1 MTRRIGRAIRRAL
14 RGLMSPRALGASV
27 AALLALGALAPR
39 AAAQVA
45 VGDSLWRLGRI
56 DEAAAAYRRALDED
70 RLSVRANFRLAQT
83 LAWSSNIDSA
93 LVLLRAARV
102 RVPDDPDLLYTEA
115 LYLSWGKRYDEAI
128 VRYDSVIAAHPGPD
142 FVHVRIAR
150 ARTLSWAGR
159 LAEAGRG
166 YEAVLAQ
173 DSTDRDARHGLAQ
186 VAAWGGDLETAAA
199 RYEALL
205 AERPDEVRTL
215 VGLGNLRLWQ
225 QRPGDARRLASRA
238 WAADS
243 ADQEVRDLRLAVRRA
258 YAPRAEVSSDYSED
272 SERNVNRWQALR
284 LNATVGNGLRAG
296 ASVAQLEATD
306 PARDSRRTLI
316 EGLLGAP
323 VWRGSVTAVVGLRQ
337 MAPAPLTPGGPA
349 APERSVLSG
358 RVTLQQRVRPSLAL
372 AATLAR
378 WPFDEIASVT
388 PLALDITQGELSA
401 DWRVTP
407 STSLFGALGLLDW
420 SDGNAKRTWAARAT
434 RQLPRR
440 VTVGAFVTGFG
451 FDRRAPRY
459 FSPPRFVSGEVT
471 AGWSHEDPRWSLA
484 LGGGFGAQRVDTLDV
499 QDQWHAD
506 ARVARTFATD
516 WQVELRGG
524 RSTSAAA
531 SAVGAYAYSTL
542 GLSLRRTF

>member
-1 MTRRIGRAIRRAL
+1 MVGAGLAL
-14 RGLMSPRALGASV
+14 
-27 AALLALGALAPR
+27 AALAQATE
-39 AAAQVA
+39 AQVA

-56 DEAAAAYRRALDED
+56 DEAAVAYRRALDED

-115 LYLSWGKRYDEAI
+115 LYLSWGKRYDDAI
-128 VRYDSVIAAHPGPD
+128 VRYDSVITAHPGRD

-159 LAEAGRG
+159 LADAGRG

-173 DSTDRDARHGLAQ
+173 DPTDRDARFGLAQ
-186 VAAWGGDLETAAA
+186 VAAWSGDLETAAT

-205 AERPDEVRTL
+205 AQEPNEVRTL

-225 QRPGDARRLASRA
+225 QRPGDARQLAARA
-238 WAADS
+238 YAADS
-243 ADQEVRDLRLAVRRA
+243 ADQEVRDLRRAVRTA
-258 YAPRAEVSSDYSED
+258 LAPRAEVSSDYSED
-272 SERNVNRWQALR
+272 SERNVNRWQAVR
-284 LNATVGNGLRAG
+284 LNATVFNGVRAG
-296 ASVAQLEATD
+296 LAVAQLEATD
-306 PARDSRRTLI
+306 PARDSRRTML
-316 EGLLGAP
+316 EGTLGVP
-323 VWRGSVTAVVGLRQ
+323 VWKGSVTAVLGLRQ

-358 RVTLQQRVRPSLAL
+358 RVTLQQRVRPALAL
-372 AATLAR
+372 AATVAR

-388 PLALDITQGELSA
+388 PLALDITQGEVAA

-407 STSLFGALGLLDW
+407 TTSVAGSVGLLDW

-440 VTVGAFVTGFG
+440 FSVGAFVTGFG
-451 FDRRAPRY
+451 FDRRATRY
-459 FSPPRFVSGEVT
+459 FSPPRFVSGEIT
-471 AGWSHEDPRWSLA
+471 AGWTHEDPRWTLG

-506 ARVARTFATD
+506 ARVARTWATD

-531 SAVGAYAYSTL
+531 SAVGAYSYSTL

>member
-1 MTRRIGRAIRRAL
+1 MTRTRFGRPRRAV
-14 RGLMSPRALGASV
+14 LGACV
-27 AALLALGALAPR
+27 GVMAGFAVLAPT
-39 AAAQVA
+39 ASAQVA

-83 LAWSSNIDSA
+83 LAWNSDIDSA

-102 RVPDDPDLLYTEA
+102 RVPDDPDLLATEA

-128 VRYDSVIAAHPGPD
+128 VRYDSVITAHPGRD
-142 FVHVRIAR
+142 FLHVRVAR

-173 DSTDRDARHGLAQ
+173 DSTDRDARYGLAQ
-186 VAAWGGDLETAAA
+186 VAAWSGDLERAAA

-205 AERPDEVRTL
+205 AEEPSEVRTL

-225 QRPGDARRLASRA
+225 QRPGDARRLAERA
-238 WAADS
+238 HAADS
-243 ADQEVRDLRLAVRRA
+243 ADQEVRDLRRAVRTA
-258 YAPRAEVSSDYSED
+258 YAPRAEVSTDYSED
-272 SERNVNRWQALR
+272 SERNVNRWQAVR
-284 LNATVGNGLRAG
+284 LTATVRNGIRAG
-296 ASVAQLEATD
+296 ASFAQLEATD
-306 PARDSRRTLI
+306 PVRDSRRTMI
-316 EGLLGAP
+316 EGSLGVP
-323 VWRGSVTAVVGLRQ
+323 VWKGSLTAVVGLRR

-349 APERSVLSG
+349 SPERSVLSG
-358 RVTLQQRVRPSLAL
+358 RLTLQQRVRPSLAL
-372 AATLAR
+372 AATVAR
-378 WPFDEIASVT
+378 WPFDEVASVT

-407 STSLFGALGLLDW
+407 STNLFGALGLLDW

-434 RQLPRR
+434 WQLPRR
-440 VTVGAFVTGFG
+440 FSIGAFVSGFG

-471 AGWSHEDPRWSLA
+471 AGWTHEDPRWSLG
-484 LGGGFGAQRVDTLDV
+484 LGGGFGAQRVDTLAV

-506 ARVARTFATD
+506 ARVARTWATD

-531 SAVGAYAYSTL
+531 SAVGAYSYSTL

>member
-1 MTRRIGRAIRRAL
+1 M
-14 RGLMSPRALGASV
+14 RGAKHLAMLGL
-27 AALLALGALAPR
+27 AALTLVPTAE
-39 AAAQVA
+39 AQVA

-56 DEAAAAYRRALDED
+56 DEAAAAYRRALDDD

-102 RVPDDPDLLYTEA
+102 RVPDDPDLLTTEA
-115 LYLSWGKRYDEAI
+115 LYLSWGKRFDEAI
-128 VRYDSVIAAHPGPD
+128 VRYDSVITAHPGPD

-166 YEAVLAQ
+166 YAAVLAQ
-173 DSTDRDARHGLAQ
+173 DSTDRDARYGLAQ
-186 VAAWGGDLETAAA
+186 VAAWSGDLESAAT

-205 AERPDEVRTL
+205 ADDPNEVRTL
-215 VGLGNLRLWQ
+215 VGLGNLRIWQ
-225 QRPGDARRLASRA
+225 QRPGDARRLAQRA
-238 WAADS
+238 YAADS
-243 ADQEVRDLRLAVRRA
+243 ANGEVRELRRAVRTA

-284 LNATVGNGLRAG
+284 LNATVLNGIRAG
-296 ASVAQLEATD
+296 VSLAQLEATD
-306 PARDSRRTLI
+306 PARDARRTMV
-316 EGLLGAP
+316 EGSLGVP
-323 VWRGSVTAVVGLRQ
+323 VWKGSVTAVLGLRKL
-337 MAPAPLTPGGPA
+337 APAPLTVGGAA
-349 APERSVLSG
+349 APERTTMSG
-358 RVTLQQRVRPSLAL
+358 RITLQQRVRPSLAL
-372 AATLAR
+372 SATVAR

-388 PLALDITQGELSA
+388 PLALDVTQGELSA

-407 STSLFGALGLLDW
+407 TTNVFGSLGLLDW
-420 SDGNAKRTWAARAT
+420 SDGNAKRTWAVRAT
-434 RQLPRR
+434 RQLPKRFS
-440 VTVGAFVTGFG
+440 VGAFLTGFG
-451 FDRRAPRY
+451 FDQRAARY
-459 FSPPRFVSGEVT
+459 FSPPRFLSGEVT
-471 AGWSHEDPRWSLA
+471 AGWSYEDPRWSLGF
-484 LGGGFGAQRVDTLDV
+484 GGGYGAQRVDTLDV

-506 ARVARTFATD
+506 ARLARTWASN

-531 SAVGAYAYSTL
+531 SAVGAYSYSTL